1 MAHCI
6 ITIEITDYQPKN
18 FNFDNFGFT
27 FTSEAKDLEEEI
39 NVSLS
44 FVYKICFEI

>member
-18 FNFDNFGFT
+18 FNFENFGFT

-39 NVSLS
+39 NVSLLFFYKKS
-44 FVYKICFEI
+44 FII